1 MSQSAAYS
9 PSAYRQGAVLTA
21 PPEHLVVM
29 LYDGARRFLHSAAV
43 ARREGNIELTHNK
56 LRRAE
61 DIIIH
66 LRETLD
72 LEQGEIA
79 QRLQAIYTFC
89 LRQLRE
95 SRFDHDATKIEHVS
109 DLLGRLRLAWAAIET
124 K

>member
-9 PSAYRQGAVLTA
+9 PGAYRQGAVLTA
-21 PPEHLVVM
+21 APEHLVVM

-43 ARREGNIELTHNK
+43 AKGAGDTELMHNK

-72 LEQGEIA
+72 LEQGEVA
-79 QRLQAIYTFC
+79 QRLRAIYTFC
-89 LRQLRE
+89 LRQLRG
-95 SRFDHDATKIEHVS
+95 SRFDHDTAKIEQVS
-109 DLLGRLRLAWAAIET
+109 ELLGRLREAWAAIESP
-124 K
+124 